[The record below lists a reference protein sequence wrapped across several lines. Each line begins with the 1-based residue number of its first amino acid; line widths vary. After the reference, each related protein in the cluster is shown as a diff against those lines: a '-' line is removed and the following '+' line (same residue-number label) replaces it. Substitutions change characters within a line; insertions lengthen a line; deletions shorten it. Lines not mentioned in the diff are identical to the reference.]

1 MNGNLVSSLSALPE
15 GLVDKARVEEAEFRA
30 EDLERIV
37 SETQYINTLPQY
49 TTVYHSNLW

>member
-1 MNGNLVSSLSALPE
+1 MNGNLVSSLSASPE